1 MNPSVF
7 HPTGRSHWLALA
19 LWMVISSLTAT
30 RVLAQTTKQDNSSSQ
45 SVRMSLSDNS
55 LRSDNKNNGADAD
68 KFNGESAYQIL
79 KEICNIGPR
88 VSGSSGMQKQQSMIR
103 KHFESLNAEITEQ
116 PFTVRHPEN
125 GSQVIMT
132 NLIARFH
139 PERRK
144 RLLFCCH
151 YDTRPFADR
160 DPVNPQGIFLGANDG
175 ASGVGLLCELARH
188 AQEMP
193 GKYGIDFVFFDGEEF
208 VYVYRRDPMF
218 LGSTYFA
225 QQYAARRYKGKVNYA
240 ILVDMIA
247 DRELEIFYEGN
258 SLQMASRLTRSI
270 WSVANE
276 LGVKEFKTKER
287 HKIRDDHLPLN
298 SIARIPTCDIIDFD
312 YPRVGS
318 ENQYWHTQQ
327 DIPENCSA
335 ESMEKVGR
343 VLLEWLRQIQ
353 KIR

>member
-1 MNPSVF
+1 MTVF
-7 HPTGRSHWLALA
+7 CSKRAPNLHLVIFLWLA
-19 LWMVISSLTAT
+19 VISEAT
-30 RVLAQTTKQDNSSSQ
+30 LLSAQQPNDRPGSSPGVRLSFSDDKTPAKKDQATDSQ
-45 SVRMSLSDNS
+45 FD
-55 LRSDNKNNGADAD
+55 
-68 KFNGESAYQIL
+68 GEAAFTIL
-79 KEICNIGPR
+79 EKICEIGPR
-88 VSGSSGMQKQQSMIR
+88 VSGTPGMKKQQEFIK
-103 KHFESLNAEITEQ
+103 KHFQSLNAEVSEQ
-116 PFTVRHPEN
+116 VFTVRHPER
-125 GSQVIMT
+125 GTQVPMA

-160 DPVNPQGIFLGANDG
+160 DPVNPNGIFIGANDG

-188 AQEMP
+188 VEEMP

-225 QQYAARRYKGKVNYA
+225 RQYAARRYPGKVNYA
-240 ILVDMIA
+240 ILVDMIG
-247 DRELEIFYEGN
+247 DKELEIYYEGN
-258 SLQMASRLTRSI
+258 SLEMASRLTRSI

-276 LGVKEFKTKER
+276 MGVKEFSAKER

-298 SIARIPTCDIIDFD
+298 AIARIPTCDIIDFD

-318 ENQYWHTQQ
+318 ENMYWHTQQ

-335 ESMEKVGR
+335 QSLDKVGR
-343 VLLEWLRQIQ
+343 VLLEWLKQMQ